1 VTRKGSYTLNVF
13 KTFLIFKGG
22 LPIFLIKNILGVNSF
37 IIIVIAR
44 ILASV
49 KCRTWKCQS
58 DSPYHAFTCL
68 HVVDVV
74 EDTCKL

>member
-1 VTRKGSYTLNVF
+1 MLSRLSWYLGA
-13 KTFLIFKGG
+13 G

-44 ILASV
+44 ILAHV
-49 KCRTWKCQS
+49 KCKTWKCQS

-68 HVVDVV
+68 HVDVV
-74 EDTCKL
+74 EDTWKL

>member
-1 VTRKGSYTLNVF
+1 MTRKGSYTLNVF

-49 KCRTWKCQS
+49 KCRT
-58 DSPYHAFTCL
+58 
-68 HVVDVV
+68 
-74 EDTCKL
+74 